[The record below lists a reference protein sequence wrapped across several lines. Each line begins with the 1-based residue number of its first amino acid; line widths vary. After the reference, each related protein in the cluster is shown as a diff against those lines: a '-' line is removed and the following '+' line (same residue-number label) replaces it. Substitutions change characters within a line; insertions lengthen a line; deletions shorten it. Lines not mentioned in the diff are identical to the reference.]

1 MKIIKNILVT
11 CTGNTCR
18 SPVGEYLAKF
28 YSKKH
33 GIELNIESAGEF
45 NAFSYMQPE
54 SKEYLDSRGIKH
66 SDFRPQPLSSS
77 LLRKQD
83 LIITM
88 AEHHKEHIM
97 RNYSNI
103 PNIESKTFTLK
114 EFNGGDGDV
123 IDPYYTNQATYKK
136 VMKQIDKL
144 MEKTIL
150 KIIQQNT
157 ED

>member
-1 MKIIKNILVT
+1 MKKIKNILVS

-33 GIELNIESAGEF
+33 GIELNVESAGEF

-54 SKEYLDSRGIKH
+54 SKEYLDSRGINH
-66 SDFRPQPLSSS
+66 SDFRPQPLSKS
-77 LLRKQD
+77 LLKDQD

-88 AEHHKEHIM
+88 AEHHKEHIL
-97 RNYSNI
+97 RNYYDISDI
-103 PNIESKTFTLK
+103 KEKTFTLK
-114 EFNGGDGDV
+114 EFNGGVGDV

-144 MEKTIL
+144 IEKAIL
-150 KIIQQNT
+150 KIIKLNN
-157 ED
+157 EE